1 MSALPNFRP
10 HQLRIDKQSEPDR
23 DDRVAELTEQ
33 LVNERMASPRHVAEA
48 LDELSGTSD
57 SNSDGNTHFA
67 ANLAAALIGG
77 REDELQFWHRLE
89 QQVREYLTRE
99 ASTDAEFR
107 VAKAD
112 DDAAEARDTAR
123 MGWAA

>member
-1 MSALPNFRP
+1 MSAYNAT
-10 HQLRIDKQSEPDR
+10 HQRAIDNQSEPDT
-23 DDRVAELTEQ
+23 DDRVAAITEQ
-33 LVNERMASPRHVAEA
+33 LVNERMESPRHVAEA
-48 LDELSGTSD
+48 LDELAGTSD

-67 ANLAAALIGG
+67 ANLAAAMMGG

-89 QQVREYLTRE
+89 QQVREYLERE

-112 DDAAEARDTAR
+112 DDAAEMRDTAR
-123 MGWAA
+123 SRWAA

>member
-1 MSALPNFRP
+1 MQQGFNRS
-10 HQLRIDKQSEPDR
+10 HQVRIDNQSEPDT
-23 DDRVAELTEQ
+23 DDRVAAITDQ
-33 LVNERMASPRHVAEA
+33 LVNERMQSPRHVAEA

-67 ANLAAALIGG
+67 ANLAAALMGG
-77 REDELQFWHRLE
+77 REDELQFWHRL
-89 QQVREYLTRE
+89 QAQVREYLKRE

-112 DDAAEARDTAR
+112 DDAAEMRDTAR